1 MARSHLPEPVGSVDP
16 YDFARLAEVSPYTI
30 RNWRNAHRGPQPIYL
45 SARVI
50 RYRLTDIEAFL
61 DGRWDAE
68 TRTPTAASAASDT
81 ERQNATDA

>member
-1 MARSHLPEPVGSVDP
+1 MARSHLPEPAGSVDA
-16 YDFARLAEVSPYTI
+16 YEFARRAEVSLYTI

-50 RYRLTDIEAFL
+50 RYRLADIEAFL

-68 TRTPTAASAASDT
+68 ARTPLADAADT
-81 ERQNATDA
+81 EDAD